1 MACALLPC
9 LPASAPLQRVLE
21 AGETLSGLED
31 PPSVREVREGT
42 TRIYGEGRPLVLL
55 HGAHA
60 LGNDDARI
68 DALARVIANRGL
80 KVFVPSLPGLR
91 SLRLLDDDAVL
102 VRRIGPEGAAL
113 VGVSLGGTLALQL
126 ASQDPAGRWSMVWT
140 IGAAH
145 DLTTLARSARAP
157 GAEAYL
163 TEVMRSIAGGT
174 LEHGGFERALMRSA
188 RHSPAGHLAD
198 VRLPLFVLHGQSDPL
213 VSSDHAAHI
222 CAEAP
227 RCRLLISP
235 VLSHSEVE
243 TASFGDRFRLGQF
256 LAETLRVARGR

>member
-1 MACALLPC
+1 M
-9 LPASAPLQRVLE
+9 E
-21 AGETLSGLED
+21 AGETLSGLEH
-31 PPSVREVREGT
+31 PPAVPEVREGT

-60 LGNDDARI
+60 LGNEDVRI

-91 SLRLLDDDAVL
+91 SLRLLDDDAAL
-102 VRRIGPEGAAL
+102 VRRVGPEGAAL
-113 VGVSLGGTLALQL
+113 VGVSLGGTLALRL
-126 ASQDPAGRWSMVWT
+126 ASHDPEGRWSMVWT

-145 DLTTLARSARAP
+145 DLGTLARSARAP
-157 GAEAYL
+157 DADAYL
-163 TEVMRSIAGGT
+163 MEVVRSIAGGS
-174 LEHGGFERALMRSA
+174 LEQGGFERALMRSA
-188 RHSPAGHLAD
+188 RHSPAGHLRD
-198 VRLPLFVLHGQSDPL
+198 VALPVFVLHGESDPL
-213 VSSDHAAHI
+213 VSSDHGERI

-227 RCRLLISP
+227 HCRVLISP

-243 TASFGDRFRLGQF
+243 TATFLDRFRLGQF